1 MCWSVLDCVLRGFG
15 YAKNK
20 VSTSRNL
27 PQILDLAIFGFFISP
42 TISQTDT
49 INHQL
54 INFRIFWNYKQRHLS
69 WWWSLLA
76 KHYYLTLGCWHHNS
90 VCHLLCCCTLLREL
104 IFSTISLHHIVAYHL
119 ARLWRKQG
127 KDNYNSFSSQ
137 GYYVQGSMKKSRFST
152 YISLHLANNRR
163 YGNSYNGRQIENR
176 MSSIG
181 QCHFQWP
188 WMTPNSDF
196 LLPSRLNMY
205 TSRNIWLSN
214 LPISSCYKYDVFSA
228 KNMVWQVPVI
238 TKRSFCLSCYMHL
251 RRRLY

>member
-1 MCWSVLDCVLRGFG
+1 MMMITFSKTL
-15 YAKNK
+15 
-20 VSTSRNL
+20 
-27 PQILDLAIFGFFISP
+27 
-42 TISQTDT
+42 
-49 INHQL
+49 
-54 INFRIFWNYKQRHLS
+54 LS
-69 WWWSLLA
+69 YTRLLA
-76 KHYYLTLGCWHHNS
+76 SQFRLSSVMLLHSTQRVDLFHNIFAPYCSIPSGS
-90 VCHLLCCCTLLREL
+90 VVKKTG
-104 IFSTISLHHIVAYHL
+104 
-119 ARLWRKQG
+119 Q
-127 KDNYNSFSSQ
+127 KDNCNSFSSQ
-137 GYYVQGSMKKSRFST
+137 GYYVQGSIKKSRFST

-251 RRRLY
+251 RCRLY